1 MQILEGI
8 AVSPGVAIGEVVVI
22 DNEGFRIPARFVTQD
37 AVADEILRLD
47 AAIASVSEE
56 IAKNRDKIADRLG
69 EHYGAIFAAHL
80 QMLQDPTLHS
90 AVAAMIRE
98 KNHSAEYAVSKTLR
112 GYAKVFQDLDDQ
124 YLSERAHDI
133 FDLEKSL
140 LGKLLR
146 RRRESLNNLSTPL
159 IVLAHNLTPSET
171 AKLDPRFV
179 LGFATEIGG
188 PGSHTAIV
196 AKGLEIPAVVGMG
209 QFLTDISGGDVVI
222 VDGDHG
228 QVILNPDEP
237 TLARYRTEVEHHR
250 SQAAEWSILRD
261 LPAMTTDGTEIQL
274 GANIEF
280 PHEVA
285 TCLERGADLIGL
297 YRTEFLYLGTDDEP
311 TEEDHYIAYTH
322 VIKTMAPRPVVI
334 RTLDLGADKMGQ
346 LPLHEEESNPFL
358 GVRSIRLS
366 LRNLDL
372 FRTQLRAALRASA
385 LGKVRIMF
393 PMITTLD
400 ELRQAKMLLID
411 TMEDLNEDQIEFD
424 ENVEVGMMVEVP
436 AAVMMLDK
444 LLREVDFISIGT
456 NDLIQYCLA
465 VDRSNSTLANL
476 YRASDP
482 AVLRLIQTTLN
493 LANAAKV
500 PVNLCGD
507 MSTTPR
513 YIPLLLGLG
522 LRSMSLP
529 PSAIPEIKQ
538 VCRSFNIKQC
548 GEIAKRAML
557 LDSAREVDT
566 FLTQE
571 IRQVMPDLAP

>member
-285 TCLERGADLIGL
+285 TCLER
-297 YRTEFLYLGTDDEP
+297 
-311 TEEDHYIAYTH
+311 IAR
-322 VIKTMAPRPVVI
+322 KLRPI
-334 RTLDLGADKMGQ
+334 RW
-346 LPLHEEESNPFL
+346 
-358 GVRSIRLS
+358 V
-366 LRNLDL
+366 
-372 FRTQLRAALRASA
+372 
-385 LGKVRIMF
+385 
-393 PMITTLD
+393 
-400 ELRQAKMLLID
+400 
-411 TMEDLNEDQIEFD
+411 
-424 ENVEVGMMVEVP
+424 
-436 AAVMMLDK
+436 
-444 LLREVDFISIGT
+444 
-456 NDLIQYCLA
+456 
-465 VDRSNSTLANL
+465 STL
-476 YRASDP
+476 
-482 AVLRLIQTTLN
+482 
-493 LANAAKV
+493 
-500 PVNLCGD
+500 
-507 MSTTPR
+507 
-513 YIPLLLGLG
+513 
-522 LRSMSLP
+522 P
-529 PSAIPEIKQ
+529 PWH
-538 VCRSFNIKQC
+538 
-548 GEIAKRAML
+548 
-557 LDSAREVDT
+557 
-566 FLTQE
+566 
-571 IRQVMPDLAP
+571 

>member
-37 AVADEILRLD
+37 AVAGEILRLD
-47 AAIASVSEE
+47 QAIASVSEE
-56 IAKNRDKIADRLG
+56 IAKNRDKISDRLG

-90 AVAAMIRE
+90 AVEMMIRE
-98 KNHSAEYAVSKTLR
+98 NNHSAEYAVSKTLR

-146 RRRESLNNLSTPL
+146 RRRESLNNLSTPI

-250 SQAAEWSILRD
+250 SQAAEWSVLRD
-261 LPAMTTDGTEIQL
+261 LPAITTDGTEIQL

-297 YRTEFLYLGTDDEP
+297 YRTEFLYLGTDEEP
-311 TEEDHYIAYTH
+311 TEEDHYVAYTH

-372 FRTQLRAALRASA
+372 FRIQLRAALRASA

-411 TMEDLNEDQIEFD
+411 TMEDLTEDQLEFD
-424 ENVEVGMMVEVP
+424 EHVEVGMMVEVP

-444 LLREVDFISIGT
+444 LLREVDFY
-456 NDLIQYCLA
+456 QY
-465 VDRSNSTLANL
+465 RN
-476 YRASDP
+476 
-482 AVLRLIQTTLN
+482 
-493 LANAAKV
+493 K
-500 PVNLCGD
+500 
-507 MSTTPR
+507 
-513 YIPLLLGLG
+513 
-522 LRSMSLP
+522 
-529 PSAIPEIKQ
+529 
-538 VCRSFNIKQC
+538 
-548 GEIAKRAML
+548 
-557 LDSAREVDT
+557 
-566 FLTQE
+566 
-571 IRQVMPDLAP
+571 